1 MCLQSFPK
9 NVAPFPTIDGWGTL
23 LLMPGHSSRFLGAGR
38 RFVSLSRPVLGVR
51 RSPSP
56 QLTLRS
62 RWWLHKWCNNFLSS
76 DGGRTGTE
84 PRKNQEKF
92 ASGIWVRERERIFVA
107 GIRFVWKM
115 HRTLRGASAA
125 WIRDVWRL
133 VKGDEDGGVVYGAP
147 SLRPWGEEK
156 GTFLFVIFRGP
167 DWPSALSRRS
177 ANGSGPLS
185 RHVCYEI

>member
-1 MCLQSFPK
+1 M
-9 NVAPFPTIDGWGTL
+9 L
-23 LLMPGHSSRFLGAGR
+23 LLFRPSTAGEHFYWCPDIHHDFLEPADASCHSHVLSLESGGA
-38 RFVSLSRPVLGVR
+38 PAPNW
-51 RSPSP
+51 PSAP
-56 QLTLRS
+56 ADGS
-62 RWWLHKWCNNFLSS
+62 INDAIIFSSS

-133 VKGDEDGGVVYGAP
+133 VKGDEDGGVVYGAA
-147 SLRPWGEEK
+147 SLRPWGVGWMEK

-167 DWPSALSRRS
+167 DWPSAPSRRS